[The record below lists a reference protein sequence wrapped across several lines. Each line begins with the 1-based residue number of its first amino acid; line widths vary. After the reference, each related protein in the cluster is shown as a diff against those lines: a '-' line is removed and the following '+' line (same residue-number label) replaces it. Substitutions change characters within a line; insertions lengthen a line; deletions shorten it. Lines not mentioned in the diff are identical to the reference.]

1 MNWKVKVVIHDEYG
15 GFSLTEEMVKRL
27 KKRDCKWADR
37 CGKTHGSN
45 PHYYLPYDDDDR
57 EGYRKDPDLV
67 AVVEE
72 LLAEYE
78 TKIDSDE
85 SLAWR
90 EQTSLLRTMTANL
103 KVVEVTVNIEVN
115 EHDGRE
121 SISVHGGV
129 W

>member
-15 GFSLTEEMVKRL
+15 GFSLTEEMVNRL
-27 KKRDCKWADR
+27 KKRGCKWADK
-37 CGKTHGSN
+37 CGKAHGSN

-57 EGYRKDPDLV
+57 GVYRKDPDLV

-78 TKIDSDE
+78 AKTNSDE
-85 SLAWR
+85 SLPWR
-90 EQTSLLRTMTANL
+90 EQVQLSRSMTANL
-103 KVVEVTVNIEVN
+103 KVVEVTVSIEIN
-115 EHDGRE
+115 DHDGRE
-121 SISVHGGV
+121 SVKVHGGV